1 MNTCL
6 NSRILAQDRPELA
19 GDNAGKEV
27 HRLIKLHV
35 IKLGSMPM
43 PMQASRQSVTPM
55 VGQVYEVAPGKLST
69 VLSKRT
75 AKCNKHTLLTHIK
88 KQYVQILCREAEV
101 SI

>member
-1 MNTCL
+1 M
-6 NSRILAQDRPELA
+6 
-19 GDNAGKEV
+19 
-27 HRLIKLHV
+27 IKLHV

-55 VGQVYEVAPGKLST
+55 VGQVYEVVPGKLST

-88 KQYVQILCREAEV
+88 KIRTNSLSRSRGKHMQSSLPT
-101 SI
+101 